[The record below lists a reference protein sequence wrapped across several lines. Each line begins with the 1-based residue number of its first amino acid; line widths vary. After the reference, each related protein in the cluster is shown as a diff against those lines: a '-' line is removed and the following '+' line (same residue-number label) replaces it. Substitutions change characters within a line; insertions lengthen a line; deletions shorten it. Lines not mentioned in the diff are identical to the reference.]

1 MSNQSF
7 LVGIGLCAVGIGGS
21 ALCSG
26 LETGF
31 YTVNR
36 IRLRLRIGKGD
47 ARAKAV
53 QTELRQ
59 PDRLLTALLIWN
71 NAFNYL
77 GSLGLTTIL
86 LGLALAEGWVI
97 ALQALV
103 LTPLLLVF
111 GESLPK
117 ELFRMRADDLPFR
130 LVWLVRVMR
139 IVSFPLLWLV
149 LRFAQLVARSVGA
162 DARTV
167 GDRRH
172 RIASL
177 LKEGVLHGAI
187 SPIQASLID
196 DAMELARTPVGTLGV
211 PFARLAVVAAESNEA
226 QMMAAARRAGNE
238 PVVVM
243 HGRGRVAALVD
254 PLEIAIGSPA
264 LTEPL
269 RIDTDVGARDALATL
284 AERGLRS
291 AVLTR
296 AGRDVGII
304 TTRRIVRPLLRSIRP
319 GADSATE

>member
-1 MSNQSF
+1 MVNHPF
-7 LVGIGLCAVGIGGS
+7 LIGGGLCIVGVGGS

-36 IRLRLRIGKGD
+36 IRLRLRIGRGD
-47 ARAKAV
+47 ERARAV
-53 QTELRQ
+53 QDELRQ
-59 PDRLLTALLIWN
+59 PDRLLTTLLIWN

-86 LGLALAEGWVI
+86 LGLGLAEGWVI
-97 ALQALV
+97 ALQAVV

-130 LVWLVRVMR
+130 LVRLVRLMR
-139 IVSFPLLWLV
+139 LLSLPLLLLV
-149 LRFAQLVARSVGA
+149 LHFARLVARTVGA

-167 GDRRH
+167 GDRRY

-196 DAMELARTPVGTLGV
+196 DAMELARTPVGSLGV
-211 PFARLAVVAAESNEA
+211 PFARVAVVAGDANAS

-243 HGRGRVAALVD
+243 QSRGRVAALVD
-254 PLEIAIGSPA
+254 PLEIGLGSVSRDA
-264 LTEPL
+264 PL
-269 RIDTDVGARDALATL
+269 RIDAEVGARDALATL
-284 AERGLRS
+284 AERGLRA

-296 AGRDVGII
+296 GGRDVGIV

-319 GADSATE
+319 GTDDATE